1 MSRSG
6 WVSKVFTFTSN
17 QIKSADIFATEVKL
31 NYKGKDSF
39 KTLFGGL
46 ISILILFVMMVYT
59 SFLVSQILQ
68 K

>member
-6 WVSKVFTFTSN
+6 GWISKVFTFTGN

-39 KTLFGGL
+39 KTLFGG
-46 ISILILFVMMVYT
+46 
-59 SFLVSQILQ
+59 
-68 K
+68 